1 MFVPSK
7 LFRGHKMARRLLRP
21 ARAYSQET
29 DDFFKFYSDEVP
41 NTEHRPL
48 TEADYDRF
56 ISHRAARREPALTRL
71 ITTLAYGVGR
81 QMISLAEGMPNEE
94 VFPFTR
100 LELGSTAGAFHIEGK
115 ELATALQY
123 VPSQGLPA
131 LLSELRAFQQDLH
144 RPPPLPRDVMVT
156 NGAQHGIYQAIDM
169 LLDEGD
175 PILLAEYAYTGVHA
189 ALRPYRPEIITIPE
203 DAHGVVPDTLE
214 AILAE
219 RLARGLPMPRLLY
232 LVPNGNN
239 PTGATLPAGRRR
251 QIYDLA
257 CRYDFL
263 ILEDDPYMFLNYDDE
278 QHPSFLSLDT
288 AGRVVRLDSLSKVVS
303 SGLRGGWMT
312 APRPLLERAELHMQ
326 GEILHSCTLA
336 QCLVH
341 RVVSNRPWLADHL
354 QRARAL
360 YRRRRDALLEAIG
373 PLEPLAEWQTPQGGL
388 FLWLRVRG
396 VDDVYNMVFE
406 TAFKRGLMLIPG
418 HAFQYDTTIPSQHLR
433 LTFSKIAV
441 KDMPVAA
448 RLLADIIREE
458 QQRSLQKQPERIA
471 TQR

>member
-7 LFRGHKMARRLLRP
+7 LFHGHNMARRLLWP
-21 ARAYSQET
+21 ARAYSYNT
-29 DDFFKFYSDEVP
+29 DDFFKFYSDEGP

-48 TEADYDRF
+48 TKADYDRF
-56 ISHRAARREPALTRL
+56 ISRRAARREPALTRQ

-81 QMISLAEGMPNEE
+81 QMITLAEGMPNEE
-94 VFPFTR
+94 VFPYSK
-100 LELGSTAGAFHIEGK
+100 LELASTAGPLHMEGK
-115 ELATALQY
+115 EIATALQY

-144 RPPPLPRDVMVT
+144 RPPPLPRDVLVT
-156 NGAQHGIYQAIDM
+156 NGGQHGIYQAIDM

-175 PILLAEYAYTGVHA
+175 PILLPEYAYTGLHS

-203 DAHGVVPDTLE
+203 DADGIVPDTLE

-219 RLARGLPMPRLLY
+219 RLASGLPVPRLLY

-239 PTGATLPAGRRR
+239 PTGTTLPAGRRR

-257 CRYDFL
+257 CKYDFL

-278 QHPSFLSLDT
+278 QRPSFLSLDT

-303 SGLRGGWMT
+303 AGLRGGWMT
-312 APRPLLERAELHMQ
+312 APTPLLERAELHMQ
-326 GEILHSCTLA
+326 GEIIHSCTLG

-341 RVVSNRPWLADHL
+341 HVVSNRPWLADHL

-373 PLEPLAEWQTPQGGL
+373 PLEPLGEWQTPPGGL
-388 FLWLRVRG
+388 FLWMRVRG

-418 HAFQYDTTIPSQHLR
+418 HAFQYDIAMPSQHLR

-458 QQRSLQKQPERIA
+458 QQRCLQKQPQKIA